1 MTDSVKQKSQESEI
15 VEVGS
20 NVSDD
25 KNVVKSAPHI
35 TEQVEAEVHHK
46 VLGLDYYE
54 NSQEISKEEIE
65 AEFPKIRRKL
75 DFRILPLLCVTYT
88 LQFLDKLSLN
98 YASAYTFREDL
109 GLEGQKYSWV
119 AAIFNFGYLG
129 GCIPANYL
137 LQRVPVAKYT
147 GCALVTW
154 AIILVSHT
162 GAKNY
167 AGILVLRFILG
178 VLEACISPNCMNI
191 CQLFYSTDDQPFRMF
206 TFLSCN
212 GIATI
217 VGALLGYGLG
227 HATEAAIPQWQLI
240 FLVIGLL
247 NFVWAA
253 VFLAVCPDSP
263 AHAKFLSDRQKSV
276 LIAVVSKNN
285 QGLKDKRYK
294 VPHILEAFQDV
305 SVWMLEFIG
314 LGCGVINGGVS
325 NFSSSLIEGY
335 GFSGLMSTALQ
346 LPTGAIEFVV
356 VFGFGVL
363 ALFVKNTRCISL
375 FFVNAIPLAG
385 LIGIKLTPV
394 EDKWALVGCTWLQF
408 IVGGPVIISWILLNA
423 NVGGSS
429 KKTMANAL
437 WFFFYA
443 GGNIIGANI
452 FFAREAPKYPSAMNG
467 LITCYC
473 LMIGLGISYGFLM
486 NWRNRKRNEIQ
497 GEYTEEIRQEAIIN
511 GFKDMTD
518 FQNIGFRYSW

>member
-1 MTDSVKQKSQESEI
+1 MSMEKEKDITNVD
-15 VEVGS
+15 VGS
-20 NVSDD
+20 DISEDQKAGKQAHN
-25 KNVVKSAPHI
+25 I
-35 TEQVEAEVHHK
+35 TEQVEAEVNHK

-54 NSQEISKEEIE
+54 NSQELTQEEID
-65 AEFPKIRRKL
+65 AEFPKIRRRM
-75 DFRILPLLCVTYT
+75 DYRILPLLCFTYM

-98 YASAYTFREDL
+98 YASAYTFKEDL
-109 GLEGQKYSWV
+109 GLGGQRYSWV

-129 GCIPANYL
+129 GAIPANYL
-137 LQRVPVAKYT
+137 LQRLPVAKYT
-147 GCALVTW
+147 GGALVTW
-154 AIILVSHT
+154 AILLISHV

-191 CQLFYSTDDQPFRMF
+191 CQLFYSVDDQPFRMF
-206 TFLSCN
+206 TFLSFN
-212 GIATI
+212 GISTM

-227 HATEAAIPQWQLI
+227 HATEAAITQWQLI
-240 FLVIGLL
+240 FLVIGLMNL
-247 NFVWAA
+247 VWSA
-253 VFLAVCPDSP
+253 VFLWVCPDSP
-263 AHAKFLSDRQKSV
+263 AHCKFLSEREKGV

-285 QGLKDKRYK
+285 QGLKDKKYK
-294 VPHILEAFQDV
+294 MSQILQAPKDI
-305 SVWMLEFIG
+305 SVWMLVLIG

-325 NFSSSLIEGY
+325 NFSSSLIKGY
-335 GFSGLMSTALQ
+335 GFSGLTATALQ

-385 LIGIKLTPV
+385 LIGIKLTPTS
-394 EDKWALVGCTWLQF
+394 ERWTLVGCTWLQF

-423 NVGGSS
+423 NIGGSS
-429 KKTMANAL
+429 KKTMANAM

-443 GGNIIGANI
+443 GGNIIGSNI
-452 FFAREAPKYPSAMNG
+452 FFAREAPKYTSAMNG

-473 LMIGLGISYGFLM
+473 LMIGLGVAYAFLM
-486 NWRNRKRNEIQ
+486 MWRNKKREEIQ
-497 GEYTEEIRQEAIIN
+497 GPYTEEIRQEAIIN

-518 FQNIGFRYSW
+518 LENLGFRYSW